1 MMESDWTGDVSPTLQ
16 TQKPRQRSLVGNY
29 CQRKQGS
36 IILPR
41 RMTVST
47 GQRVSPVKEWI
58 LQEIP
63 GYFGFSDIYGSEYM
77 GLLLPLSATF

>member
-63 GYFGFSDIYGSEYM
+63 GY
-77 GLLLPLSATF
+77 LASAIFMDLNTWAYYYR